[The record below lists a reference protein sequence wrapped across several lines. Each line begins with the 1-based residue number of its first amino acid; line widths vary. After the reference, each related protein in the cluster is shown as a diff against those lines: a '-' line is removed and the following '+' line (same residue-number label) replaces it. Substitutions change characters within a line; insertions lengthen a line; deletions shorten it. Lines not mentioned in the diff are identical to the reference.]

1 MAYGNPGTDNPTL
14 NPIVQVGLEALE
26 SDNLFFVE
34 NTEEQYV
41 GPYHKHQDG
50 TLMIGEGVLGID
62 HPMNESEIIFK
73 KFGYQDL
80 QETREVVS
88 DIFYKIWFE
97 SNTLDDDDILS
108 MQTTIRDGIKQ
119 TGRTENEPLVFYK
132 KDRNT
137 LESRKDLQG
146 DTFEQMCQYIFE
158 NEITNNLE
166 NRPSN
171 SPAGYEAGGAM
182 SAPNLMAG
190 TPSIGGQWEW
200 NGNSWNRI
208 IGGRLEELFSIPN
221 VEPVGLNTTYK
232 IVFNHDVVTYDIII
246 AEKIRDVF
254 TNVLNLSQL
263 TKPKT

>member
-88 DIFYKIWFE
+88 DIFYKI
-97 SNTLDDDDILS
+97 LI
-108 MQTTIRDGIKQ
+108 
-119 TGRTENEPLVFYK
+119 YK
-132 KDRNT
+132 HISFT
-137 LESRKDLQG
+137 
-146 DTFEQMCQYIFE
+146 
-158 NEITNNLE
+158 
-166 NRPSN
+166 
-171 SPAGYEAGGAM
+171 
-182 SAPNLMAG
+182 
-190 TPSIGGQWEW
+190 SI
-200 NGNSWNRI
+200 
-208 IGGRLEELFSIPN
+208 EEC
-221 VEPVGLNTTYK
+221 
-232 IVFNHDVVTYDIII
+232 H
-246 AEKIRDVF
+246 
-254 TNVLNLSQL
+254 
-263 TKPKT
+263 